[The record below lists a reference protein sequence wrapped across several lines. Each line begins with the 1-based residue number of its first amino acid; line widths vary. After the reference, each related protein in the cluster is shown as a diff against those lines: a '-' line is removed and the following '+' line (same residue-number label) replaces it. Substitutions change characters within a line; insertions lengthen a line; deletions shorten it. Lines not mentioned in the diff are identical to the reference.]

1 MATGI
6 GDDGGSGDWE
16 MAGTN
21 ARTQAGE
28 PAVPPL
34 PAPLAEVA
42 TSPLWRR
49 RPVGLV
55 GLGLIG
61 GSLGLDLRA
70 LGAEVRALVHRP
82 ATAARALDRGLAG
95 TVSTDPQVLA
105 DCGLVVLALPLDRL
119 LDPDPL
125 LLAALP
131 AGAVVTDVGSVKG
144 PVLEAWADRPG
155 IRFVASHPMAGTA
168 AAGVEAGEAGLFRGR
183 PWVAT
188 PDAATDPAAL
198 AEVAALATAVGG
210 RWCTCAAEDHDRAVA
225 LISHLPV
232 LVGAALLTTADR
244 GGQGALAGLVR
255 VLASSGFADT
265 TRVGGGNPDLGT
277 LMARH
282 NRDALRAAL
291 ALYRQQ
297 ISALEDL
304 VARGDWPALQRA
316 LDNAHDLRPAFLAP
330 PVDGAPEQLVVQN

>member
-1 MATGI
+1 MT
-6 GDDGGSGDWE
+6 
-16 MAGTN
+16 GTN
-21 ARTQAGE
+21 AGDPRRAAAERPGTATPP
-28 PAVPPL
+28 PAA
-34 PAPLAEVA
+34 APE
-42 TSPLWRR
+42 PLWRR
-49 RPVGLV
+49 SPVGLV

-70 LGAEVRALVHRP
+70 LGADVRALVHRP
-82 ATAARALDRGLAG
+82 VTAARALERGLAG

-119 LDPDPL
+119 LDPDPA

-131 AGAVVTDVGSVKG
+131 AGAVVTDVGSVKE
-144 PVLEAWADRPG
+144 PVLAAWAGRPG

-183 PWVAT
+183 PWVVT
-188 PDAATDPAAL
+188 PDAATDPDAL
-198 AEVAALATAVGG
+198 AQVAALAAAVGG
-210 RWCTCAAEDHDRAVA
+210 RWTTCTAADHDRAVA

-232 LVGAALLTTADR
+232 LVGAALLATADR
-244 GGQGALAGLVR
+244 GGEGGLAGLVR

-282 NRDALRAAL
+282 NREALLAAL
-291 ALYRQQ
+291 ELHRQE
-297 ISALEDL
+297 INVLETL
-304 VARGDWPALQRA
+304 VRRGDWSALQRA
-316 LDNAHDLRPAFLAP
+316 LERAHGLRPAFLAP
-330 PVDGAPEQLVVQN
+330 PGDGPPERPALRS